1 LGDKPLGNIEQILI
15 ENPVIAA
22 IRNEKDLEK
31 VILSSALIVFV
42 LYGSIISLKEICE
55 RLKEA
60 GKVVFVHVDLIE
72 GLKGDYTGL
81 LFIKQCGEPFGIIT
95 TKATNIKNGK
105 KLNFCVIQRIF
116 VVDSLSLI
124 TGIKNIKS
132 VLPDA
137 VEVMPGVASKIIKSM
152 ENQVHVPIIAGGLI
166 QTKKDIMES
175 ISAGAMAISTTK
187 QELWSLSEEE

>member
-1 LGDKPLGNIEQILI
+1 MGKLDQLLI

-22 IRNEKDLEK
+22 IRNEEDLER
-31 VILSSALIVFV
+31 VIHSGVLIVFV
-42 LYGSIISLKEICE
+42 LYGSIINLKGICE
-55 RLKEA
+55 RLKES

-81 LFIKQCGEPFGIIT
+81 LFIKQCGDPYGIIT

-116 VVDSLSLI
+116 VVDSLSLR
-124 TGIKNIKS
+124 TGIHNIQS

-152 ENQVHVPIIAGGLI
+152 EKEVRVPIIAGGLI
-166 QTKKDIMES
+166 QTKKDIMDS

-187 QELWSLSEEE
+187 QELWTLAEE